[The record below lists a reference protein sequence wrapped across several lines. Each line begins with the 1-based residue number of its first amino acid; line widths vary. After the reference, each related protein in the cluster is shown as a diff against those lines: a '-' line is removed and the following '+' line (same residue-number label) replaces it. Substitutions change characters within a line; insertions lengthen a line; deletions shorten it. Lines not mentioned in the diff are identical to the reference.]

1 MQGRIRSFGTKD
13 LLNMKYQKKQTKEQ
27 KQMKQQMIE
36 GGLAARWAEYDGLP
50 ILLVRNKESKY
61 PYRSKKWWVVTAP
74 MYFAMRQNMGVL
86 IAFNSFTEPAG
97 PTDMEVSA

>member
-1 MQGRIRSFGTKD
+1 
-13 LLNMKYQKKQTKEQ
+13 MKYQKKQTKEQ